1 MPQTTGRCA
10 NALAWAMAAAPA
22 LGCTEEEIERAFD
35 PPPTPHPIVEA
46 VRNLLEQRKQWK
58 GSATELSELLEPF
71 GVCTTPSA
79 VSQHLQNCM
88 LTLADYGIEL
98 KFRHLHGNRR
108 VIDLREEGG
117 GADCKND
124 PESAP
129 PDFAPSPQPEETEEV
144 TPS

>member
-1 MPQTTGRCA
+1 MQ
-10 NALAWAMAAAPA
+10 
-22 LGCTEEEIERAFD
+22 RAFD
-35 PPPTPHPIVEA
+35 PPPPPHPIVEA

-88 LTLADYGIEL
+88 LTLADNGIEL

-108 VIDLREEGG
+108 VIDLREESG

-129 PDFAPSPQPEETEEV
+129 PDFEPSPQPEETEEV